1 MATSPPSPLQA
12 VCGMGLPLSGVFRTP
27 ATGRAWCLFT
37 WPATVNPLA
46 QKRSSFTLM
55 FRTRTTDIQLYVTI
69 TYITMICCHHDH
81 WYAAETGGFLRQD
94 TVCGE
99 LQMNLFC
106 DLSCVL
112 YVHCFAPL
120 GVLPPLRAKIL
131 GLGMPQKGVRASV
144 LRCCCPR

>member
-1 MATSPPSPLQA
+1 MTSTNGYFSAQSPTGCMRNGA
-12 VCGMGLPLSGVFRTP
+12 SPFRSEFHTP
-27 ATGRAWCLFT
+27 AAGRAWCLFT
-37 WPATVNPLA
+37 WLATVNPLA

-55 FRTRTTDIQLYVTI
+55 FRTRTTDIQLYATI

-99 LQMNLFC
+99 PQMNLLC

-112 YVHCFAPL
+112 YVHYFAPL
-120 GVLPPLRAKIL
+120 GVSSPPS
-131 GLGMPQKGVRASV
+131 GQKSWGKGCHKKV
-144 LRCCCPR
+144 